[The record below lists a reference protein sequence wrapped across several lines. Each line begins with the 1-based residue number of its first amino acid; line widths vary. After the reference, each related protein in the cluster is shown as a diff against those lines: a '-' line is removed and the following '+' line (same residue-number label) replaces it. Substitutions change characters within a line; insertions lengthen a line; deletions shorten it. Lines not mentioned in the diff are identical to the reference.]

1 MSQLQLELRWEQ
13 RNNRWVN
20 PSNLFDKTKFDVA
33 PIPGDSEA
41 KAFVVAHHYA
51 ASMPAAR
58 WRFGMYEQ
66 GELVGVAV
74 FSHPA
79 SDKVLTNVFPGKATD
94 SVELG
99 RLVLLDRVG
108 FNGES
113 WFVRRCLD
121 QLKAEGIRG
130 VVSFSDP
137 VRRERADG
145 TVVMPGHIGQVYQ
158 ALSARF
164 MGRGTPRTLRLLP
177 DGTVFSDRAAQK
189 IRALERGWRYSA
201 AILEAAGAAPLVDG
215 ADPREWLALWLPK
228 LTRKL
233 RHPGNLRYGWAL
245 QRKVW
250 AVMPP
255 AQDYPKKPQTTPKP
269 TEAA

>member
-1 MSQLQLELRWEQ
+1 MPKSAEESYLVTVHDHRDPGPGRVLGKLSASTPAGAVEAFRGARPSLKLE
-13 RNNRWVN
+13 
-20 PSNLFDKTKFDVA
+20 
-33 PIPGDSEA
+33 
-41 KAFVVAHHYA
+41 
-51 ASMPAAR
+51 
-58 WRFGMYEQ
+58 
-66 GELVGVAV
+66 GV
-74 FSHPA
+74 
-79 SDKVLTNVFPGKATD
+79 
-94 SVELG
+94 
-99 RLVLLDRVG
+99 
-108 FNGES
+108 
-113 WFVRRCLD
+113 
-121 QLKAEGIRG
+121 RG

-137 VRRERADG
+137 VRRERTDG

-255 AQDYPKKPQTTPKP
+255 AQDYPKKPQSTPQPAK
-269 TEAA
+269 AA